1 MIIFDIDK
9 VQRELDGKFNLSH
22 LIVNRVKKLKAGV
35 ESKVE
40 RKMREKEII
49 LAIREID
56 SGELVYARD
65 ETTTRSAQVELSDSV
80 IIEDN

>member
-56 SGELVYARD
+56 SGELVYVRD
-65 ETTTRSAQVELSDSV
+65 EGTTRGSQVELAESI

>member
-9 VQRELDGKFNLSH
+9 VQKELDGKFNLSH

-65 ETTTRSAQVELSDSV
+65 EGTTRNAQVELSDSV